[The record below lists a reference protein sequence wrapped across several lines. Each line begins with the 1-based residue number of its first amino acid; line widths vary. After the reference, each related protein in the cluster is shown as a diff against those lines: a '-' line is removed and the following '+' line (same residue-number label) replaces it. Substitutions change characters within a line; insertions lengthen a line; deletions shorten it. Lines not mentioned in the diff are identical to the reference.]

1 MDITEY
7 ALPTDRGLTCGDG
20 QLVDFL
26 RCVAAR
32 VGRALLY
39 QQLGDLFAVAC
50 RFRASRRAAAFGHSQ
65 TAETG
70 TFRRARFK
78 HGAYEI
84 LEPPHAPCGCP
95 VPRAGTESALKAERS
110 RGRVGLVP

>member
-26 RCVAAR
+26 RCVAVR

-39 QQLGDLFAVAC
+39 QQFGDLFAVAC
-50 RFRASRRAAAFGHSQ
+50 RFRAAHRAAAFFFL
-65 TAETG
+65 G
-70 TFRRARFK
+70 TRRPPRRVPFDAR
-78 HGAYEI
+78 
-84 LEPPHAPCGCP
+84 
-95 VPRAGTESALKAERS
+95 ALSMARMS
-110 RGRVGLVP
+110 S

>member
-65 TAETG
+65 TAEAARM
-70 TFRRARFK
+70 RRALLTP
-78 HGAYEI
+78 GADEV
-84 LEPPHAPCGCP
+84 LGTPHALAAQMR
-95 VPRAGTESALKAERS
+95 PRLATQEGK
-110 RGRVGLVP
+110 G

>member
-26 RCVAAR
+26 RCVAVR

-39 QQLGDLFAVAC
+39 QQFGDLFAVAC
-50 RFRASRRAAAFGHSQ
+50 RFRASRREQQLWALVDRRGGAFDARSFAPGADEFLGPPEALAAQMRHKCASW
-65 TAETG
+65 
-70 TFRRARFK
+70 R
-78 HGAYEI
+78 
-84 LEPPHAPCGCP
+84 
-95 VPRAGTESALKAERS
+95 
-110 RGRVGLVP
+110 